1 MPFPFFL
8 QGPES
13 EDKDVFLRPAS
24 AVGSYP
30 LPAGPTATAAKS
42 VYGRASAA
50 TTLPAAATAT
60 GIHDLPAAAL
70 PAATDHPAA
79 DAEPDRRWQQRQ
91 RGPRPQHQPQ
101 EGLLQ
106 PVLLLLRPGEQKRQC
121 VKVAGFLCKKKDN
134 IILQLR

>member
-70 PAATDHPAA
+70 PAADYPAA
-79 DAEPDRRWQQRQ
+79 DEREP
-91 RGPRPQHQPQ
+91 GANSIKPS
-101 EGLLQ
+101 
-106 PVLLLLRPGEQKRQC
+106 
-121 VKVAGFLCKKKDN
+121 
-134 IILQLR
+134 